1 MDEARGGEDVGS
13 IVESILDKCNS
24 ASLSMAN
31 VNRAHRVGQSQRNSS
46 QLGKPRARQIIV
58 QFKDYDSKVEV
69 MRSRKMLRNA
79 MPNVYVNGDLTQV
92 RSALLF
98 KARALKR
105 EKRLP
110 TAGLMTAVS
119 LSRTTT
125 AESRP
130 SPAKPTWQ
138 PFARWTQHVPASD
151 FVELGRGL
159 PPADV
164 CGGDAAVAV

>member
-13 IVESILDKCNS
+13 RPIVESILDKCNS

-46 QLGKPRARQIIV
+46 QHGKPCARQIIV

-79 MPNVYVNGDLTQV
+79 MPNVYVNEDLTQV

-105 EKRLP
+105 EKRL
-110 TAGLMTAVS
+110 TDCWS
-119 LSRTTT
+119 Y
-125 AESRP
+125 
-130 SPAKPTWQ
+130 SPVNLWFDLDKIATETLFVGTDSHTHPE
-138 PFARWTQHVPASD
+138 QHIKNIEQSK
-151 FVELGRGL
+151 
-159 PPADV
+159 
-164 CGGDAAVAV
+164 